1 MYSMFKKI
9 SNLKLKIDKYR
20 RKQVLI
26 RITSYANTN
35 TYSHK
40 YISTYMCCVQKQ
52 KIRKNFE
59 INALSKKPAVE

>member
-20 RKQVLI
+20 RMH
-26 RITSYANTN
+26 

-40 YISTYMCCVQKQ
+40 YISMYMCCGQKQ